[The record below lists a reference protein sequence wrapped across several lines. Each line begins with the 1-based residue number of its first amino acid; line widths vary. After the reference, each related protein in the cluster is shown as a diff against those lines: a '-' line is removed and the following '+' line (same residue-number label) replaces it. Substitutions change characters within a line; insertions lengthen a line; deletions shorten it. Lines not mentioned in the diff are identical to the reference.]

1 MALVIKNPPACAG
14 DIRDAGSVPR
24 SGRSSGGRNGNPLQ
38 CHCQDNPMDREAWR
52 ATVHGVT
59 NSRTRLNDQHLES
72 CLLID
77 ERFFK
82 NQFPAFS
89 TFSAFHKATVNLQF
103 SSVAQLCPT
112 LRPHESQHARPPCP
126 SPTPGVHSDSH
137 PLSQ

>member
-1 MALVIKNPPACAG
+1 MIKNLPAMHKTQVQV
-14 DIRDAGSVPR
+14 RKNPWR
-24 SGRSSGGRNGNPLQ
+24 RNGYPLQ
-38 CHCQDNPMDREAWR
+38 YSCLENSMDRGAWQ

-82 NQFPAFS
+82 NQFPPFS
-89 TFSAFHKATVNLQF
+89 TSSAFHKATVNLQF

-112 LRPHESQHARPPCP
+112 LRPHESQHTRPPCP

-137 PLSQ
+137 PSSP